1 MADVDEDSDFVMRPL
16 QLNDLPF
23 AVALEESSFPPN
35 EAATPEK
42 VYGPRQSTNRRLS
55 IAFALVLT

>member
-1 MADVDEDSDFVMRPL
+1 MADVDEDSEFVIRPL

-42 VYGPRQSTNRRLS
+42 VQPPANQL
-55 IAFALVLT
+55 IVD

>member
-1 MADVDEDSDFVMRPL
+1 MADVDEDSEFVIRPL
-16 QLNDLPF
+16 QVNDLPF

-42 VYGPRQSTNRRLS
+42 VQPPRQSTNRRLS
-55 IAFALVLT
+55 IGFALVLT

>member
-1 MADVDEDSDFVMRPL
+1 MTVLEENEFVIRPL
-16 QLNDLPF
+16 RLNDLPF

-42 VYGPRQSTNRRLS
+42 GTLSWIRANRRLS
-55 IAFALVLT
+55 IAFALVLN

>member
-1 MADVDEDSDFVMRPL
+1 MAEALDESELVIRPL

-42 VYGPRQSTNRRLS
+42 VFLRRSTLM
-55 IAFALVLT
+55 LD